1 MTLLRSTAAIVLAL
15 GVTFAMPALAQ
26 KKYDTGASDTE
37 IKVGQTIPLSGPASA
52 YGSIGKV
59 QAAYIRMVNEQGG
72 INGRKINLIQYDD
85 AYSPP
90 KTVEQVRKL
99 VESDEV
105 FTTFQII
112 GTPPNAAVQK
122 YLNDKKVPQ
131 LLASTGATR
140 FTDPKNFPWTI
151 AFNPNYQSEAHI
163 YAKFILANHPN
174 AKIGILYQN
183 DDLGKDYVKGLKDGL
198 GAKASNMIVAEAS
211 YELSD
216 PTVDSQMV
224 TLKASGADLFYN
236 ITTPKFGAQAIKK
249 AAELGWKPVQILDIN
264 ATPVSQTLVPAGLE
278 NAKGIISVNYGK
290 DPLDPQWSDDE
301 GMKRYKAF
309 MAKYAPAEDAN
320 SGIATYGYSTAAL
333 LVQILKQCGDNLTRV
348 NVMTQA
354 TNIKDFVADL
364 ALPGMATSTTPDDWR
379 INKQFQMMRFDGR
392 GLRQSHHAVFGRHVV
407 RGCRQTNQSGDR
419 GCVDD
424 GSAALS
430 QHLRNLV
437 LQAQEYAREI
447 DSQHGV
453 ERGLTEFVQALA
465 SRANGSSGNAGI
477 VERAVDP
484 PIGGDGAR
492 HHRGH
497 IGFHGYVAPDRNGLT
512 AGRVDQGDGCSRVL
526 LGTVG
531 HRHARALACHRK
543 RSRPSDARGPAG
555 HQRHLAIE
563 NACHVIFLLPCK
575 NGPQRTLRLRKE
587 DRCEFQRVAPLP
599 LDQG

>member
-1 MTLLRSTAAIVLAL
+1 MYRDRIWEEGMALFRPMMAVALAL
-15 GVTFAMPALAQ
+15 AATLATPALAQ

-52 YGSIGKV
+52 YGGIGKV
-59 QAAYIRMVNEQGG
+59 QAAYIGMINAQGG

-99 VESDEV
+99 VEGDEV

-140 FTDPKNFPWTI
+140 FTDPKHFPWTI

-163 YAKFILANHPN
+163 YAKYILANYPN
-174 AKIGILYQN
+174 AKIAILYQN

-198 GAKASNMIVAEAS
+198 GAKANMIVAEAS

-249 AAELGWKPVQILDIN
+249 AAELGWKPIQILDIN
-264 ATPVSQTLVPAGLE
+264 ATPVSQTLVPAGVE

-290 DPLDPQWSDDE
+290 DPLDPQWADDE

-320 SGIATYGYSTAAL
+320 SGIATYGYSTATL
-333 LVQILKQCGDNLTRV
+333 FVQILKQCGDDLTRA
-348 NVMTQA
+348 NLMKQA
-354 TNIKDFVADL
+354 TNVKDFVADL
-364 ALPGMATSTTPDDWR
+364 ALPGMTTSTTPDDWR
-379 INKQFQMMRFDGR
+379 INKQFQMMKFDGQR
-392 GLRQSHHAVFGRHVV
+392 WVLFGSIL
-407 RGCRQTNQSGDR
+407 T
-419 GCVDD
+419 DD
-424 GSAALS
+424 
-430 QHLRNLV
+430 
-437 LQAQEYAREI
+437 YKI
-447 DSQHGV
+447 D
-453 ERGLTEFVQALA
+453 
-465 SRANGSSGNAGI
+465 
-477 VERAVDP
+477 
-484 PIGGDGAR
+484 
-492 HHRGH
+492 
-497 IGFHGYVAPDRNGLT
+497 
-512 AGRVDQGDGCSRVL
+512 
-526 LGTVG
+526 
-531 HRHARALACHRK
+531 
-543 RSRPSDARGPAG
+543 
-555 HQRHLAIE
+555 
-563 NACHVIFLLPCK
+563 
-575 NGPQRTLRLRKE
+575 
-587 DRCEFQRVAPLP
+587 
-599 LDQG
+599 